1 MKSLCMKVI
10 GEEKENFLIER
21 LERSTLNIYIS
32 NYRFKTYDNVI
43 VHYPEKEEI
52 EKFYEG
58 MAKIIKEYIEYFF
71 EKDIIKSNIKR
82 NYFYL
87 NELEREY
94 IFEITNKILDL
105 PDAKIGYKNRILTKI
120 IKDYIVE
127 NKSIVIDGFS
137 NFRIKKYKEIIENI
151 VEVSVFS
158 YLDLTS
164 F

>member
-10 GEEKENFLIER
+10 GEEKEKFLIEK
-21 LERSTLNIYIS
+21 LETSLLNIYIS

-43 VHYPEKEEI
+43 VHYPEDNI
-52 EKFYEG
+52 DIFYET
-58 MAKIIKEYIEYFF
+58 MSRIIKEYIEYFF
-71 EKDIIKSNIKR
+71 EEDIIKSNIKK

-87 NELEREY
+87 NELERKY
-94 IFEITNKILDL
+94 IYEITNKILDL

-120 IKDYIVE
+120 VYDYIKE
-127 NKSIVIDGFS
+127 NKSIVIDGFV
-137 NFRIKKYKEIIENI
+137 NFRIKKYKEILENI
-151 VEVSVFS
+151 IEVSVFS

>member
-1 MKSLCMKVI
+1 MGKDR
-10 GEEKENFLIER
+10 G
-21 LERSTLNIYIS
+21 
-32 NYRFKTYDNVI
+32 
-43 VHYPEKEEI
+43 
-52 EKFYEG
+52 
-58 MAKIIKEYIEYFF
+58 EYFF